1 MTARRPSPR
10 AFLSAGVLLVAL
22 IVAGLFVLVHG
33 PNDPPRAAARTSQ
46 TTRATVP
53 ASSVPSPGAS
63 ASVVA
68 DGKFLA
74 EVTEA
79 DPSLANYEKKS
90 GNVALRS
97 LLTDGSAFCS
107 FLKSDGDIDDA
118 MVSVV
123 AGAQQV
129 EAETKLPM
137 SVTTFNAVDAV
148 ALLTLCPSLQNS
160 VSKSDLAKIRAL
172 GDSLEP

>member
-1 MTARRPSPR
+1 
-10 AFLSAGVLLVAL
+10 
-22 IVAGLFVLVHG
+22 
-33 PNDPPRAAARTSQ
+33 
-46 TTRATVP
+46 
-53 ASSVPSPGAS
+53 
-63 ASVVA
+63 VVA

>member
-1 MTARRPSPR
+1 MSARRPFSRVVLAGGALVVAVSVAGVLVAVQGNSGSPR
-10 AFLSAGVLLVAL
+10 AAS
-22 IVAGLFVLVHG
+22 
-33 PNDPPRAAARTSQ
+33 
-46 TTRATVP
+46 TTR
-53 ASSVPSPGAS
+53 SSVPTSPVTSGTT

-68 DGKFLA
+68 DGKYLA

-79 DPSLANYEKKS
+79 DPALVTYEKKY

-123 AGAQQV
+123 TGAQHV
-129 EAETKLPM
+129 EAATEFPM

-148 ALLTLCPSLQNS
+148 ALLTLCPSLQTS
-160 VSKSDLAKIRAL
+160 VPKSDLAKIRAL
-172 GDSLEP
+172 GASLAP